1 MKGDAHNENTR
12 FNESAIRPA
21 LDADG
26 ALRGDEIRRTD
37 GRDRPVPVPGVQPDL
52 PIWDVVNVPP
62 DGAGGSGDAGR
73 NLAGSSGFPADVDG
87 AGTVAVAVDGGQ
99 RASGNRDTRTS
110 AANGGTVSKPNAI
123 KKRKQNAKANA
134 KRGKNQMPN
143 QMPFEMPRQMPSKMP
158 ELGLITEGVE
168 LEAILQAVEIIPE
181 TAAKMTSDETR
192 GTLWRIEQNGSG
204 DYHWRLRF
212 SRRRI
217 TKPVGENENVAAALA
232 VRKGRGRHAE
242 SRAEAERFR
251 SEVEHFENVI
261 AAGSKRRRS
270 GPTRK
275 RKRKSGHRTAKRTDV
290 PKLPRVSHGGVPVSD
305 HYLM

>member
-1 MKGDAHNENTR
+1 
-12 FNESAIRPA
+12 
-21 LDADG
+21 
-26 ALRGDEIRRTD
+26 
-37 GRDRPVPVPGVQPDL
+37 VQ
-52 PIWDVVNVPP
+52 
-62 DGAGGSGDAGR
+62 
-73 NLAGSSGFPADVDG
+73 
-87 AGTVAVAVDGGQ
+87 
-99 RASGNRDTRTS
+99 
-110 AANGGTVSKPNAI
+110 
-123 KKRKQNAKANA
+123 KQNAKQNA
-134 KRGKNQMPN
+134 KRGKNQMPFE
-143 QMPFEMPRQMPSKMP
+143 MPFEMPEQMPSKMP
-158 ELGLITEGVE
+158 ELSLITDGVE
-168 LEAILQAVEIIPE
+168 LEGILQIVGEVPE
-181 TAAKMTSDETR
+181 TATKMASDVTR

-275 RKRKSGHRTAKRTDV
+275 RKRKSGHRAAKRTDV
-290 PKLPRVSHGGVPVSD
+290 PKLPRVPRGGVPVSD